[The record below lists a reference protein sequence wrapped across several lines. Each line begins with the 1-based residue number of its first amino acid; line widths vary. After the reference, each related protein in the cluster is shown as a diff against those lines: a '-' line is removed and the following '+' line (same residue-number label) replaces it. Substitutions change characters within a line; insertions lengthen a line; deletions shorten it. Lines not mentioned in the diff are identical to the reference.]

1 MYRQI
6 NVTKNEDLALWC
18 TFLVAFYFLFRKSN
32 VVPKETNFDV
42 SKILTRDNIAIA
54 IDTVVSQKLISTKR
68 MICIFQFQ
76 QIITLVLI
84 CSGKLSCWKR
94 LLAPPMTPQPSPTTR
109 TGTSPS
115 SYSPAAWRPSWGK
128 LAWTLTYSAVIH
140 FAVVVLR
147 FSSPWVRLS
156 SWSRYWADGLL
167 WYTLAISS
175 WTSKTG

>member
-1 MYRQI
+1 MYSQI

-76 QIITLVLI
+76 QIISLVLI
-84 CSGKLSCWKR
+84 CSGKLSC
-94 LLAPPMTPQPSPTTR
+94 
-109 TGTSPS
+109 
-115 SYSPAAWRPSWGK
+115 
-128 LAWTLTYSAVIH
+128 
-140 FAVVVLR
+140 
-147 FSSPWVRLS
+147 
-156 SWSRYWADGLL
+156 
-167 WYTLAISS
+167 
-175 WTSKTG
+175 